1 MNTGIYYLYE
11 YQADQKIRNTG
22 FLKLTKQEHTCFL
35 QLNAR
40 NLPVSSGDTAKL
52 SVFYLKENNINAGE
66 FADIPCQTRRI
77 SEKTSISELHFPNQY
92 PLKQIDGFFLVLPGG
107 KILAAASPGLHFDT
121 RKIVYLPPDTEE
133 PAQLP
138 KEDSPLPVS
147 EPKDPDPIPE
157 TASEAVPQEVC
168 EELPTPDTDVNTSVN
183 IRKIRRSDLSCLP
196 RRCWNLANNSFLL
209 HGYHNYNHLLLIEED
224 GHYRLGV
231 PGIYDSREARAAEL
245 FGFPE
250 FTDSYCD
257 QLSLSEDERND
268 RGRFGHWCR
277 SLR

>member
-107 KILAAASPGLHFDT
+107 KILAAASPGLTLIQEKSYIFHRIQKNRHSFRKRT
-121 RKIVYLPPDTEE
+121 PHSRSPSRKIQIPYRKPP
-133 PAQLP
+133 P
-138 KEDSPLPVS
+138 KQYPKRFVKSFPLL
-147 EPKDPDPIPE
+147 
-157 TASEAVPQEVC
+157 TQM
-168 EELPTPDTDVNTSVN
+168 
-183 IRKIRRSDLSCLP
+183 
-196 RRCWNLANNSFLL
+196 
-209 HGYHNYNHLLLIEED
+209 
-224 GHYRLGV
+224 
-231 PGIYDSREARAAEL
+231 
-245 FGFPE
+245 
-250 FTDSYCD
+250 
-257 QLSLSEDERND
+257 
-268 RGRFGHWCR
+268 
-277 SLR
+277 